1 MLDMDESFRPFLE
14 NLQPKLD
21 RLLSMEPLSKGLF
34 QNIVV
39 RSGVYILIEGS
50 NHLFVGR
57 SNNIRKKYMQ
67 HIGYRMS
74 QSLAFAHRG
83 SPFASS
89 AIRKSVDLPL
99 VCHPAAIRA
108 SAGFYPKPFIG
119 PPELGV
125 SGLLQGDGL
134 AASPKF
140 CNEIGGLLPIA
151 PYLIVVREPILHF
164 FYAHLQGSGTS
175 GRSNIP
181 RAV

>member
-1 MLDMDESFRPFLE
+1 MDESFRPFLE